1 MSRRRG
7 VPQQGEWVRVSMFT
21 RPQQRGEQVCW
32 YVVVM
37 SCSLE
42 FTVEA
47 TIRSIVI
54 AILVI

>member
-37 SCSLE
+37 TCSLQ
-42 FTVEA
+42 FTLEA
-47 TIRSIVI
+47 TIRCHSY
-54 AILVI
+54 LN